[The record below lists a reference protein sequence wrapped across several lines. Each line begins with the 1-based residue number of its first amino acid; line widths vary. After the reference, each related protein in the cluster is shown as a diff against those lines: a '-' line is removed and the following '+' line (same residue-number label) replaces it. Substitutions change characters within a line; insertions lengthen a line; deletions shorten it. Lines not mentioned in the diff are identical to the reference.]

1 MKGIEIKVI
10 GVGGSGG
17 NAIHRMSKTKPKD
30 VTLIAVNSDLQDLK
44 KINADIKIQIGRK
57 TTKGFGC
64 GMNPKLGE
72 LSVKEQ
78 AQEIENLLKNTEM
91 VFITCGLGG
100 GTGSGAAPIIADIAK
115 NKIGALTIG
124 IVTMP
129 FSFEG
134 KKRREIAK
142 RARTKLLQNV
152 DSLIVVENDNLLKI
166 IKETIDVEKA
176 FLLCDKVLNDAVMGI
191 IDLLKE
197 PGLINVDLND
207 IKEILKDAG
216 YAILGI
222 GEAQGKEKIDKAIQ
236 EVISSP
242 LLNYS
247 LKNAKRLLFNIFAD
261 RNLTL
266 QEVNKIAQK
275 ISQYVNSSAKI
286 IFGTTF
292 WNKNNSLRIILVA
305 SELN

>member
-1 MKGIEIKVI
+1 MKGIKIKVV

-17 NAIHRMSKTKPKD
+17 NAIHRMSKTKQKE
-30 VTLIAVNSDLQDLK
+30 VTLVAINSDLQDLK
-44 KINADIKIQIGRK
+44 KINADIKVQIGQK

-72 LSVKEQ
+72 LSAKEQ
-78 AQEIENLLKNTEM
+78 AQEIENVLKNTEL

-100 GTGSGAAPIIADIAK
+100 GTGSGAAPIIAEIAK

-134 KKRREIAK
+134 KRRREIAK
-142 RARTKLLQNV
+142 RARLKLLQNV
-152 DSLIVVENDNLLKI
+152 DALIVVENDNLLKI
-166 IKETIDVEKA
+166 IKENVDIEKA
-176 FLLCDKVLNDAVMGI
+176 FLVCDRVLNDAVMGI
-191 IDLLKE
+191 IELIKE

-207 IKEILKDAG
+207 VKEILKEAG
-216 YAILGI
+216 YAVLGI
-222 GEAQGKEKIDKAIQ
+222 GEAEGKEKIKKTVQ
-236 EVISSP
+236 EVVSSP

-247 LKNAKRLLFNIFAD
+247 LQNAKRLLFNIFAD

-266 QEVNKIAQK
+266 KEVHTIAQK
-275 ISQYVNSSAKI
+275 LSQYANPSAKI

-292 WNKNNSLRIILVA
+292 WNKNNSLRIVLVA
-305 SELN
+305 SGLN